1 MTIAEKLTRAKTDI
15 DEVYEAGKKAEYD
28 AFWDAFQKNGTRRTY
43 TYAFSYGGFNHT
55 NFYPKYDIILS
66 GYTVNA
72 FFGWVD
78 GEQWGNWFN
87 LKERLEECGVVLDT
101 KAATNLTSMFG
112 SGAFTEIP
120 AIDLTGCDT
129 NTVHVFYYCYGLKR
143 IEKII
148 TKENLIYT
156 NWFRGDT
163 ELEDVTFEGIIGNT
177 IDFQY
182 SPLNKASITNIIEH
196 LSTTASGKTASFK
209 KATTEAA
216 FATGEFEALCATRS
230 NWTISLV

>member
-15 DEVYEAGKKAEYD
+15 DEVYEAGKKSVRD
-28 AFWDAFQKNGTRRTY
+28 AFWDVFQMNGTRRTY
-43 TYAFSYGGFNHT
+43 TYGFSYGGFNRY

-66 GYTVNA
+66 GYTTHA
-72 FFGWVD
+72 FLGWAD
-78 GEQWGNWFN
+78 NERWPYIS

-101 KAATNLTSMFG
+101 KAATNLTYMFN
-112 SGAFTEIP
+112 SAAFTEIP
-120 AIDLTGCDT
+120 TIDLSGCDA
-129 NTVHVFYYCYGLKR
+129 NTVGVFYRCWGLQR
-143 IEKII
+143 IEKIV
-148 TKENLIYT
+148 TKENIVYT
-156 NWFRGDT
+156 NFFRDDNS
-163 ELEDVTFEGIIGNT
+163 LVDVTFEGVIGNT

-196 LSTTASGKTASFK
+196 LSTTASGKTAFFK
-209 KATTEAA
+209 KDTTEAA